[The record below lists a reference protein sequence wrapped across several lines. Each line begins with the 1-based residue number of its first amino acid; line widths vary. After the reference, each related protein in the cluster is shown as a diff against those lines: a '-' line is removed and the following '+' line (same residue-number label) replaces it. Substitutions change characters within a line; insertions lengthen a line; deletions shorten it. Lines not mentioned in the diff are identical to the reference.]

1 MTLFRALDY
10 FIRRGF
16 KSIWNNRA
24 MSLTSVG
31 IVAAGLLLFGVFL
44 LIELNINTMLDRLEN
59 QCEINVYLAKDAQGV
74 SLNQI
79 VEKLKTIDG
88 VEDVRFFSKEERLN
102 RAKETTYKGRE
113 AILADFEK
121 ENPLRDSYVLST
133 EELDKS
139 REIAAAAAAIP
150 GVDEVVNQQDMIDW
164 LQRAGNLARKLGVLL
179 MLFLVLVAMFL
190 VSSTIRLGLVAR
202 SREIGIMRFVGASNW
217 YIRGP
222 FMTEGILLGLMGAA
236 VAVGLVLWGYFSVVE
251 IIVQIL
257 QLDQSLLVPP
267 QMVCKIV
274 LISFLGIGTGIGM
287 LGSAVSMR
295 KYLKV

>member
-1 MTLFRALDY
+1 MFRALDY

-79 VEKLKTIDG
+79 VEKLKNIDG

-251 IIVQIL
+251 IVVQIL

-267 QMVCKIV
+267 QMVYKIV
-274 LISFLGIGTGIGM
+274 LVCFLGIGTGIGM

>member
-1 MTLFRALDY
+1 MFRALDY